1 VRPLELR
8 LRNFRSYFGE
18 ESVFS
23 FRERSLVGIV
33 GPIGAGKSTILDAIA
48 FALYGKTPTVA
59 AATKTLIHQR
69 AADATVA
76 LRFEVDGEVWEAV
89 RLLRVKGQSQ
99 HALYRLEADRPE
111 EEPIERITMEGD
123 VNARIV
129 ELLGLEFDAFGR
141 SVLLAQ
147 NRFAEF
153 LRARPVER
161 DKVLKGVFGHDRLD
175 AMRDAAKARSAAL
188 RIDLEKLGI
197 RVEQLDRLAARLEE
211 LEEQA
216 RTLDG
221 RVAALREAKPEF
233 DALEGRIEDAGDRL
247 SAAERRAA
255 ELGDLAERLP
265 DPAITSRLLDEA
277 AGAAEKRAALAGVL
291 ESAQDALTEADRAL
305 AEAEDRG
312 ITRTIE
318 AASSKLA
325 ELAPTDRTASEA
337 LQRVRSVAARIRDH
351 EEKRSKATARADAA
365 EEAEGAAEAE
375 AAARARAVAEAEAAL
390 VEQRH
395 AEMATT
401 LRAELH
407 EGGECPVCAQVVP
420 VVPDVE
426 PSPGVAA
433 AEQALVEASAHRDR
447 ADRARLRAAAE
458 AQGAR
463 EALQAIDVED
473 VRLTDER
480 AAVDAAARSAAA
492 ALDAVRDSLADLLGP
507 GDPQELLQRLKES
520 HAGRQSAAAD
530 ARKAVERARADHDA
544 AIREQQELGKQLS
557 ALQVTLIGLIAKLD
571 APMTIDDDTPQTLRA
586 VLANVRTAWSEMGS
600 DLQREKTRAR
610 EDVAAA
616 SRQRDRLLASLEVDG
631 AFGEVLANAA
641 AEAQMT
647 ARAIAADR
655 EELAEAGSLIEQR
668 NAAEAERA
676 RYEQISSDL
685 TDSRFV
691 RYLLDD
697 ERTRLAALGSEH
709 FERLSSG
716 RYRFS
721 EDGKFD
727 IVDLTAAEAVRKAD
741 SLSGGETFLASLA
754 LALALAEMVART
766 GGRLDAFFL
775 DEGFGSLDPEH
786 LDLAMEGIEALVAD
800 GGGRLVVVVSHVPEL
815 RSRVEDLIVLDRNPV
830 TGDTRVLS
838 A

>member
-1 VRPLELR
+1 MRPLELR
-8 LRNFRSYFGE
+8 LRNFRSYFGQE
-18 ESVFS
+18 TVFS
-23 FRERSLVGIV
+23 FRDRSLVGIV
-33 GPIGAGKSTILDAIA
+33 GPIGAGKSTVLDAVA

-59 AATKTLIHQR
+59 AATKSLIHQR

-76 LRFEVDGEVWEAV
+76 LRFEVDGRVWEAV
-89 RLLRVKGQSQ
+89 RMLRVKGPSQ
-99 HALYRLEADRPE
+99 HALYRLEADGPD
-111 EEPIERITMEGD
+111 EEPIERITMEAD
-123 VNARIV
+123 VNARII

-175 AMRDAAKARSAAL
+175 AMRETAKARSADL
-188 RIDLEKLGI
+188 RIELEKLAI
-197 RVEQLDRLAARLEE
+197 RVEQLDRVAARLEE
-211 LEEQA
+211 LDA
-216 RTLDG
+216 RGGALG
-221 RVAALREAKPEF
+221 ERVAALRDAKPEV
-233 DALEGRIEDAGDRL
+233 DALDGRITDATDRL
-247 SAAERRAA
+247 EGADTRAA
-255 ELGDLAERLP
+255 ELRDLADRLP
-265 DPAITSRLLDEA
+265 DPATTSGLLDEA
-277 AGAAEKRAALAGVL
+277 AGAAQRRAELAEVLEAAQAALA
-291 ESAQDALTEADRAL
+291 DADRAVDD
-305 AEAEDRG
+305 AEDEG
-312 ITRTIE
+312 VVPTIE

-325 ELAPTDRTASEA
+325 ELVPIERAATEAAQRART
-337 LQRVRSVAARIRDH
+337 VAIRIGEY
-351 EEKRSKATARADAA
+351 EEKRSRATARVKAAAKAETAAD
-365 EEAEGAAEAE
+365 EA
-375 AAARARAVAEAEAAL
+375 AAARARAVADADTAL

-395 AEMATT
+395 AEMAMT
-401 LRAELH
+401 LRADLH
-407 EGGECPVCAQVVP
+407 AGDECPVCTQQVFEVP
-420 VVPDVE
+420 EVE

-433 AEQALVEASAHRDR
+433 AERALEDAVTKRER
-447 ADRARLRAAAE
+447 ADRARLAAAAE

-463 EALQAIDVED
+463 EALEAIEVE
-473 VRLTDER
+473 
-480 AAVDAAARSAAA
+480 AARLKEEHASSAAA
-492 ALDAVRDSLADLLGP
+492 AVAAEEALAAVRSALTELLGA
-507 GDPQELLQRLKES
+507 GDPAVSLQALKEA
-520 HAGRQSAAAD
+520 HKARRAAAAD
-530 ARKAVERARADHDA
+530 ARKVVERARADHET
-544 AIREQQELGKQLS
+544 AIREQQELGKRLS
-557 ALQVTLIGLIAKLD
+557 SLQVDLVGLIAKLD
-571 APMTIDDDTPQTLRA
+571 VPVAIDDDTPETLRA
-586 VLANVRTAWSEMGS
+586 ALASLRAAWSEVGAAL
-600 DLQREKTRAR
+600 DQEKARAR
-610 EDVAAA
+610 EDADAAT
-616 SRQRDRLLASLEVDG
+616 RQRTELLGSLEVDG
-631 AFGEVLANAA
+631 EFAEVLAGAV
-641 AEAQMT
+641 AEAEMT

-655 EELAEAGSLIEQR
+655 DELARAEALLEQR
-668 NAAEAERA
+668 DAVEAERV

-721 EDGKFD
+721 EDGRFD

-815 RSRVEDLIVLDRNPV
+815 RSRIEDLIVLDRNPA
-830 TGDTRVLS
+830 TGDTKVVS